1 MVRLDELKAAFGC
14 RGFSDDIRK
23 LEYSDFSTFY
33 GYPICHS
40 MLLGL
45 KQQFAN
51 TISDKVG
58 EKIFH
63 AAVRTAD
70 LWLLEVRRPIELK
83 RHVKRILPAGS
94 NNLFSGHKI
103 EDHCT

>member
-1 MVRLDELKAAFGC
+1 
-14 RGFSDDIRK
+14 
-23 LEYSDFSTFY
+23 
-33 GYPICHS
+33 

-51 TISDKVG
+51 NIRDKVG

-63 AAVRTAD
+63 AAVRIAD
-70 LWLLEVRRPIELK
+70 SWLLDVRRPIELK